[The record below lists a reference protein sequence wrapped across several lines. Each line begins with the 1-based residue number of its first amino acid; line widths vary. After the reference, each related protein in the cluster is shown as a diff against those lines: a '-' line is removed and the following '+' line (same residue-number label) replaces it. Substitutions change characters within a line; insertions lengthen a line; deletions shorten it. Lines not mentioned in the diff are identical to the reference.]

1 MKGLLPLLLL
11 LPFLE
16 IGCFHAAMAPI
27 KSAKR
32 ISKEVSKASNPI
44 SDVEEYYIG
53 RSVAANIV
61 AKYPVLD
68 NDELTNYVS
77 LVGSTVVLN
86 SNMPVTYGGYHFAIL
101 DTEDVNAFASP
112 GGIIFLT
119 KGLIDSLENEDE
131 LAAVLSHEVAH
142 INNRDGISTIEASRK
157 SSLGT
162 LFLKEPFRIAGTI
175 TPAELSQ
182 VSNLFIQAIDSVFDT
197 VAVNGYSDSQE
208 LAADKD
214 ALVFLTRSGYDP
226 SALLNYRTRLADKG
240 GSTLLLK
247 MENNPTPFER
257 VENIKLNLPPV
268 HVDQSLVEAR
278 SERFHTYV
286 Q

>member
-1 MKGLLPLLLL
+1 MKGFALLLL
-11 LPFLE
+11 LIPLQF
-16 IGCFHAAMAPI
+16 GCFHAAMAPI

-32 ISKEVSKASNPI
+32 ISKEVHKASDPI

-68 NDELTNYVS
+68 DAEVTNYVS
-77 LVGSTVVLN
+77 LVGNTVALN
-86 SNMPVTYGGYHFAIL
+86 SDMPVTYGGYHFAVL
-101 DTEDVNAFASP
+101 DTEEINAFASP

-119 KGLIDSLENEDE
+119 SGLIDSLNNEDE
-131 LAAVLSHEVAH
+131 LAAVLAHEVAH
-142 INNRDGISTIEASRK
+142 VNNRDGISTIEASRK

-175 TPAELSQ
+175 TPGELSQ

-208 LAADKD
+208 LEADKA
-214 ALVFLTRSGYDP
+214 ALTYLVRSGYDP
-226 SALLNYRTRLADKG
+226 SALLNYRTRLTEND
-240 GSTLLLK
+240 GSASVVKVET
-247 MENNPTPFER
+247 NPSPFER

-268 HVDQSLVEAR
+268 RINDSVVQLRA
-278 SERFHTYV
+278 ERFHTYV

>member
-1 MKGLLPLLLL
+1 MKRLLPLLLL
-11 LPFLE
+11 LPLLE
-16 IGCFHAAMAPI
+16 IGCFHAVMAPV

-32 ISKEVSKASNPI
+32 ISKEVHKASDPI

-68 NDELTNYVS
+68 NEELTNYVS
-77 LVGSTVVLN
+77 LVGNTVALN

-101 DTEDVNAFASP
+101 DTEEINALACP
-112 GGIIFLT
+112 GGVILLT

-131 LAAVLSHEVAH
+131 LAAVLAHEVAH
-142 INNRDGISTIEASRK
+142 VNNRDGISTIVAERK
-157 SSLGT
+157 SSMGT

-197 VAVNGYSDSQE
+197 VAVNGYSDAQE
-208 LAADKD
+208 LEADKD
-214 ALVFLTRSGYDP
+214 ALVFLGKSGYDP
-226 SALLNYRTRLADKG
+226 SALLNYRTRLAEKKG
-240 GSTLLLK
+240 TTLTLK
-247 MENNPTPFER
+247 MENNPSPFER
-257 VENIKLNLPPV
+257 AENIKLNLPAV
-268 HVDQSLVEAR
+268 HVDESLVQLRAK
-278 SERFHTYV
+278 RFHDHV

>member
-1 MKGLLPLLLL
+1 MTHKIIPSSSVIAPLAPRVMRAATPTIAIVLAPVEPARYKSLFCFSSGPRQALNGCNIATAPTQKMKSIMP
-11 LPFLE
+11 
-16 IGCFHAAMAPI
+16 
-27 KSAKR
+27 
-32 ISKEVSKASNPI
+32 VSKT
-44 SDVEEYYIG
+44 
-53 RSVAANIV
+53 
-61 AKYPVLD
+61 L
-68 NDELTNYVS
+68 
-77 LVGSTVVLN
+77 
-86 SNMPVTYGGYHFAIL
+86 
-101 DTEDVNAFASP
+101 
-112 GGIIFLT
+112 GIIFLT
-119 KGLIDSLENEDE
+119 KGLVDSLENEDE
-131 LAAVLSHEVAH
+131 LAAVLAHEVAH

-197 VAVNGYSDSQE
+197 VAVNGYSDTQE
-208 LAADKD
+208 LEADKV

-247 MENNPTPFER
+247 MENNPSPFER

-268 HVDQSLVEAR
+268 QVDQSLVEAR
-278 SERFHTYV
+278 AERFHTYV

>member
-1 MKGLLPLLLL
+1 MKRLLFLLLL
-11 LPFLE
+11 LPLLE

-32 ISKEVSKASNPI
+32 ISKEISKASDPI

-68 NDELTNYVS
+68 NEELTNYVS
-77 LVGSTVVLN
+77 LVGNTVALN
-86 SNMPVTYGGYHFAIL
+86 SDMPVTYGGYHFAVL
-101 DTEDVNAFASP
+101 DTEEINAFASP

-119 KGLIDSLENEDE
+119 KGLIDSIENEDE
-131 LAAVLSHEVAH
+131 LAAVLAHEVAH

-182 VSNLFIQAIDSVFDT
+182 VSNLFIQAIDKVFDT

-208 LAADKD
+208 IEADKD
-214 ALVFLTRSGYDP
+214 ALVYLASSGYDP
-226 SALLNYRTRLADKG
+226 TALLNYRTGLMGKDE
-240 GSTLLLK
+240 STVVLK
-247 MENNPTPFER
+247 MENNPSPFER

-268 HVDQSLVEAR
+268 HIDESLVQLR
-278 SERFHTYV
+278 SKRFHTYV
-286 Q
+286 K